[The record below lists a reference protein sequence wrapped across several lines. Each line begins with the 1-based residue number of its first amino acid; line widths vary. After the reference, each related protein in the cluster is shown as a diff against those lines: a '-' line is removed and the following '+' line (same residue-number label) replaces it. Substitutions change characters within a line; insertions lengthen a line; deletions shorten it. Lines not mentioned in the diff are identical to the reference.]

1 MATPVTLASEWKPTS
16 FNVNR
21 SMRSVYQ
28 GPLSLGMAARFYT
41 FLPFAQSS
49 DAALMQAGTKAI
61 ALCAPTNSV
70 ANLASSLIE
79 LRREGLPKLLG
90 TTFWQSRL
98 KRLRSIEQVVERDV
112 TNVIKHT
119 GDEYLGLE
127 FGWKPLV
134 SDVKDVAKSLVQ
146 FDERMEQYE
155 RDAGRVVRRR
165 FVFPPSTK
173 EEVEVV
179 QSGIS
184 PGTNP
189 SGSIWYDTS
198 KWNQGSVI
206 RTRVTTV
213 NQWFSGAFT
222 YHLPRDYQARSG
234 VAALADQARHVLGLD
249 LTPEVLWNVMPWS
262 WAVDWFTSTGDVIHN
277 LTDWSTDGLVLK
289 YGYIMEHSVVRDTLT
304 FVGETGLLARY
315 PQRPDTLVLVSEAK
329 VRRPATPFGFGLNLS
344 AFTGRQKAILAALGM
359 SRL

>member
-1 MATPVTLASEWKPTS
+1 
-16 FNVNR
+16 
-21 SMRSVYQ
+21 
-28 GPLSLGMAARFYT
+28 MAARFYA
-41 FLPFAQSS
+41 FPPFAQSS

-112 TNVIKHT
+112 TTVIKHS

-134 SDVKDVAKSLVQ
+134 ADVKDVAKSLVQ
-146 FDERMEQYE
+146 FDERMQQYE

-165 FVFPPSTK
+165 FVFPPSIK
-173 EEVEVV
+173 EEVEVI

-198 KWNQGSVI
+198 KWNQGSVV

-213 NQWFSGAFT
+213 NQWF
-222 YHLPRDYQARSG
+222 
-234 VAALADQARHVLGLD
+234 
-249 LTPEVLWNVMPWS
+249 
-262 WAVDWFTSTGDVIHN
+262 
-277 LTDWSTDGLVLK
+277 
-289 YGYIMEHSVVRDTLT
+289 
-304 FVGETGLLARY
+304 
-315 PQRPDTLVLVSEAK
+315 
-329 VRRPATPFGFGLNLS
+329 
-344 AFTGRQKAILAALGM
+344 
-359 SRL
+359 